1 MDMPDIPPQTDREPS
16 SIDRFVWAH
25 YNKFIG
31 YAGSPVVL
39 AGGIT
44 TGILAVQTLIFSLIA
59 TFGRMPAV
67 VPVILAAVTAAV
79 AGATFTK
86 RASMKDT
93 ISPEVRMSPA
103 GKKLI
108 YRIANHIGWHSPE
121 AYGSSPYRNFWW
133 QSLFGRK
140 TARNLL
146 STTSADLFERAAYDY
161 NRIAG
166 MLKLTKE
173 AGGKANHL
181 APQIQAAS
189 NEAMISL
196 INQIALLESNPETKG
211 PIEVQCREQIRK
223 LNELAALFESRLEE
237 PTSIMDR
244 LSSTNLMD
252 NVLDQLR
259 YEKEAQQEL
268 HIMDRED

>member
-1 MDMPDIPPQTDREPS
+1 MEPLDIPPQSDREPS
-16 SIDRFVWAH
+16 CIDRFVWAH
-25 YNKFIG
+25 YNKFVG
-31 YAGSPVVL
+31 YTGSPMVL
-39 AGGIT
+39 AGGII
-44 TGILAVQTLIFSLIA
+44 TGVLGLQTVIFS
-59 TFGRMPAV
+59 
-67 VPVILAAVTAAV
+67 ILAATSNASPIVPVVLASIAA
-79 AGATFTK
+79 AAGGATLAK
-86 RASMKDT
+86 RSSMKDT
-93 ISPEVRMSPA
+93 ISPEVRMSTA

-173 AGGKANHL
+173 SGGKANHL

-223 LNELAALFESRLEE
+223 LTELAALFESRLEE

>member
-1 MDMPDIPPQTDREPS
+1 MQPPPIPHSDREPS

-25 YNKFIG
+25 YSKFVG
-31 YAGSPVVL
+31 YTGSPAVL
-39 AGGIT
+39 AGGII
-44 TGILAVQTLIFSLIA
+44 TGVLALQTLIFSILAA
-59 TFGRMPAV
+59 TERTPLV
-67 VPVILAAVTAAV
+67 VPVVIGSAAMIAL
-79 AGATFTK
+79 GATVFK
-86 RASMKDT
+86 RVSQRDT
-93 ISPEVRMSPA
+93 ISPEVRMSAA

-121 AYGSSPYRNFWW
+121 AYGSNPYRNFWW

-146 STTSADLFERAAYDY
+146 SHTSSDLFEHGAYEY

-173 AGGKANHL
+173 ASGKANHL

-211 PIEVQCREQIRK
+211 PIEVQCREQLHK
-223 LNELAALFESRLEE
+223 LSELAALFESRLEE

-259 YEKEAQQEL
+259 FEREAQQEL
-268 HIMDRED
+268 RIMDRDE